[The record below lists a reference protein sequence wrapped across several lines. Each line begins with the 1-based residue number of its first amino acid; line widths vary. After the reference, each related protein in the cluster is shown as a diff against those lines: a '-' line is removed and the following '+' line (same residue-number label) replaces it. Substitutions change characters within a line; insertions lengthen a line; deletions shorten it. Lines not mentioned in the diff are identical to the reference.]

1 MRLPHRGLRSALPLH
16 DLSGLS
22 KELDAESM
30 FVFIKHGDNQQFLVN
45 TNCTVSV
52 LLHYIRGKLGL
63 AKTETI
69 DLCDETGAMKLFF
82 LMKTPGEYASKFLT
96 ARNTYHVCRVTRGA
110 PGSRLENAYLA
121 FVPFLKNPGPWFL
134 DSLRTQCDMLEK
146 NRLKMLKIQEAAKKV
161 VPVESS
167 VNLPTK
173 PSGKSD
179 EDGPPPR
186 KSPFYKTRADFFS
199 RRERQRLNK

>member
-121 FVPFLKNPGPWFL
+121 FVPFLKNPGHEMLGRKYIQTLNVPSSL
-134 DSLRTQCDMLEK
+134 ALTPQGSSLRVWLLL
-146 NRLKMLKIQEAAKKV
+146 RPIPIQAGE
-161 VPVESS
+161 
-167 VNLPTK
+167 
-173 PSGKSD
+173 
-179 EDGPPPR
+179 
-186 KSPFYKTRADFFS
+186 
-199 RRERQRLNK
+199 